1 MRRAKI
7 VCTLGPAVESP
18 ERMEGIINA
27 GMNVA
32 RLNMSHGDYSEHAAR
47 YQLVRDTAERL
58 GKRVAILADLQGPK
72 IRLGKFA
79 NNEKHYLEVGQ
90 EFTITT
96 DDIEGT
102 VERCSTTFKGLPAD
116 VTVGD
121 SLLIDD
127 GKVMLE
133 AIEVT
138 GNDVRT
144 KTVVPGYVSNNKGI
158 NLPGVA
164 VNVPAM
170 SEKDESDLRWALKQG
185 VDLIALSFVRTGDD
199 VKRAHEIMDE
209 EGRRVPVVAKLEKP
223 QAIEN
228 MQDIIDKFD
237 AVMVA
242 RGDLGV
248 ELPLESVPIAQ
259 KRIVEAARI
268 WAKPV
273 IVATQMLESMTNNP
287 RPTRA
292 ETSDVAN
299 AVIDGTDAVMLSGE
313 TSVGDFPVE
322 TVATMAKIVENVEAH
337 GIDRIQRID
346 WDPHTTSGIMAKSAT
361 EVAARLDAKYL
372 IAFTSSGDTARRL
385 SRLRPTTPMLAFTP
399 SKDTAQQ
406 LALSWGIESYVTD
419 TYSVFNEM
427 VKAVQEL
434 MLSEGLVEQGDRIVI
449 VYGSPMGT
457 AGKTNAIRVHKIGGA
472 LNP

>member
-1 MRRAKI
+1 
-7 VCTLGPAVESP
+7 
-18 ERMEGIINA
+18 MEGIINA

-32 RLNMSHGDYSEHAAR
+32 RLNMSHGDYSEHANR

-79 NNEKHYLEVGQ
+79 GGEKHMLNVGDP
-90 EFTITT
+90 FTITIE
-96 DDIEGT
+96 DIEGT
-102 VERCSTTFKGLPAD
+102 AERCSTTFKGLTGD
-116 VTVGD
+116 VKPGD

-133 AIEVT
+133 AVEVT
-138 GNDVRT
+138 DTDVIC
-144 KTVVPGYVSNNKGI
+144 KTVVPGFVSNNKGI
-158 NLPGVA
+158 NLPGVP
-164 VNVPAM
+164 VSIPAM

-185 VDLIALSFVRTGDD
+185 VDLIALSFVRTGADID
-199 VKRAHEIMDE
+199 RVHAIMDE
-209 EGRRVPVVAKLEKP
+209 EGRRLPVVAKLEKP

-228 MQDIIDKFD
+228 MQEIIDRFD

-248 ELPLESVPIAQ
+248 ELPLEEVPVVQ
-259 KRIVEAARI
+259 KKIVEAARR

-273 IVATQMLESMTNNP
+273 IVATQMLESMASNP

-313 TSVGDFPVE
+313 TSVGDYPVE
-322 TVATMAKIVENVEAH
+322 TVTTMAKIVQNVEDH
-337 GIDRIQRID
+337 GVEKIASID
-346 WDPHTTSGIMAKSAT
+346 WDPHTTGGIMAKSAA
-361 EVAARLDAKYL
+361 EIAERLGAKFL
-372 IAFTSSGDTARRL
+372 LAFTSSGDTARRL
-385 SRLRPTTPMLAFTP
+385 SRMRPKTRILAFTP

-406 LALSWGIESYVTD
+406 LVLSWGIEPYVTQ

-427 VKAVQEL
+427 VAGV
-434 MLSEGLVEQGDRIVI
+434 SEILLQNGLVEQGDKVVI
-449 VYGSPMGT
+449 VYGSPMGSS
-457 AGKTNAIRVHKIGGA
+457 GKTNAIRVHKIGA
-472 LNP
+472 PLS